1 MASPS
6 KHIGYV
12 IIDAADGTYR
22 GAVLVT
28 DFRGIPADFRYTDP
42 VTPSR
47 VEKILYGSSLETY
60 LREELILG
68 SLAGAVEVKPLLWIG
83 EDEAL
88 AEPLARITKIRSI
101 VLAATNRPPFDTVGM
116 SEKQNEPGSYIFQSD
131 SVSSPLRISLPGGK
145 IREED
150 VKSTVALLVEAAE
163 TMDLLEPF
171 SRMGKVLSALG
182 EESSGG

>member
-1 MASPS
+1 MATPS
-6 KHIGYV
+6 KHLGYV
-12 IIDAADGTYR
+12 IMEASDGTYR

-42 VTPSR
+42 ITPSR
-47 VEKILYGSSLETY
+47 VERILYGSSLEAY

-68 SLAGAVEVKPLLWIG
+68 SLAGAVEMKPLLWIG
-83 EDEAL
+83 EEEGL
-88 AEPLARITKIRSI
+88 GEPLARITKTRS
-101 VLAATNRPPFDTVGM
+101 VLLAQTNRPPFDTAGM
-116 SEKQNEPGSYIFQSD
+116 SEKQNEPGSYIFQAD
-131 SVSSPLRISLPGGK
+131 PVSAPLRISFPGGK

-171 SRMGKVLSALG
+171 SRMGKVLSALA
-182 EESSGG
+182 EESGEN